1 LCEVADAAKY
11 FLEFKYVALLT
22 NQENIRGKNMNYPK
36 MYRLQQN
43 IDAPKVKNI
52 ENTLVAELD
61 SLNLRSRIKPGM
73 RIAITAGS
81 RGIANIARIM
91 KYLVQSIKEH
101 SADPFLI
108 PAMGSHG
115 GGTAEGQREMLKS
128 LKITEESVGAPI
140 LSSMEVVEIGKS
152 SFGFPV
158 LVDKYAAE
166 ADGIIVVNR
175 IKPHTEFEGPIES
188 GLFKMMAIGMGKH
201 AGCKEVH
208 KQTVNYGYREV
219 IPEIGSIIL
228 KKMPVLFGIGIVENI
243 YDETAYIRAILP
255 VDFLAEEKRLLALAK
270 RLMARLP
277 FEKMDVLIVDEMGKN
292 VSGTGMDTN
301 VIGRIMFIGEREPE
315 TPKITRI
322 AVLDLT
328 EETHGNAIGIGLADF
343 TTKKLLNKINY
354 EATAINAIAAN
365 TPEKGRIPIALP
377 TDKDAVETAINT
389 IGAVDPESV
398 RLVHIK
404 NTLEM
409 GKLDISEAFWKE
421 AKERK
426 DLMLVKELGPLSFD
440 QAGNLQ
446 SVL

>member
-1 LCEVADAAKY
+1 
-11 FLEFKYVALLT
+11 
-22 NQENIRGKNMNYPK
+22 MNYPK

-52 ENTLVAELD
+52 EKTLAAELD
-61 SLNLRSRIKPGM
+61 SLNFQSRIKPGM

-81 RGIANIARIM
+81 RGIANIDRIM
-91 KYLVQSIKEH
+91 KYLVQFIKEH

-115 GGTAEGQREMLKS
+115 GGTAEGQREMLRS
-128 LKITEESVGAPI
+128 LRITEESVGAPI

-219 IPEIGSIIL
+219 IPEIGGIIL

-243 YDETAYIRAILP
+243 YDETAYIHAILP
-255 VDFLAEEKRLLALAK
+255 LDFLAEEKRLLALAK

-322 AVLDLT
+322 AILDLT
-328 EETHGNAIGIGLADF
+328 EEAHGNAIGIGLADF

-377 TDKDAVETAINT
+377 TDKDAIEAAIST

-409 GKLDISEAFWKE
+409 GKLDISEALWKE
-421 AKERK
+421 IKERK
-426 DLMLVKELGPLSFD
+426 DLMLIKELGPLSFD
-440 QAGNLQ
+440 QAGNLK